1 MLAHGGTPDEQVA
14 MVTIVAGLWIGW
26 AGVSRIRNKGFPRL
40 PLGGAWSLAVVGA
53 VVVVAG
59 LTLPRQFLRPN
70 STPTATPSGVRLSST
85 ATLAIDRPAAGQT
98 VAGPQ
103 VEVVMS
109 LDGGRIVDSASTT
122 LTPDTG
128 HIHLSLDGKL
138 VSMTYGLV
146 QLVDVQGLSPGE
158 HTLEAEFVAA
168 DHAPFDPRVVAR
180 ITFTIGGGA

>member
-14 MVTIVAGLWIGW
+14 LVTIVAGLWIGW
-26 AGVSRIRNKGFPRL
+26 AGVSRIRDKGFPRL

-70 STPTATPSGVRLSST
+70 ATPTAIPSGVRPSST
-85 ATLAIDRPAAGQT
+85 ATLAIDRPAAGQA

-146 QLVDVQGLSPGE
+146 QLVDVQGLFPGE

-168 DHAPFDPRVVAR
+168 DHGPFDPRVVAR
-180 ITFTIGGGA
+180 ITFTIGSGA